1 MYSIFFQG
9 IYPPDYEDEEQG
21 EEVEVENND
30 NIVDGVKN
38 EEEDMDTDIGDAEI
52 SDQSDS
58 EPYGISERS
67 VHEAD
72 IMAQV
77 IQELNSQPPRVTVAS
92 VSPPSEHTAVS
103 SSVSPPSQLTA
114 ASAAVSSSASRTVK
128 HMQTP
133 AERKKDILAQAMQ
146 EHEIFG
152 TMLVPNHDDI
162 NHLKAQVIQ
171 EHSYARMPQLGGT
184 TVVQP
189 QADQQPQPSFV
200 VNSQQPRATVASVS
214 RPSQYTTASAAVSS
228 SASRTVKHIQTPAE
242 RKKDILA
249 QAMQEQKL
257 FDKMPRAKTVVK
269 QEPGVAPGSNIKSVR
284 KPATL
289 VPNCTDLTRAVTGN
303 PELENNNND
312 NKLVDWPHS
321 VYINDYQ
328 NLGEGKWVIYE

>member
-1 MYSIFFQG
+1 MNPNLP
-9 IYPPDYEDEEQG
+9 IYGLGTVPN
-21 EEVEVENND
+21 VNMLNNMLMA
-30 NIVDGVKN
+30 NGF
-38 EEEDMDTDIGDAEI
+38 EATDQPQVPKPTLVPQYTYAQEI
-52 SDQSDS
+52 NHHAMNL
-58 EPYGISERS
+58 
-67 VHEAD
+67 V
-72 IMAQV
+72 
-77 IQELNSQPPRVTVAS
+77 QPQ
-92 VSPPSEHTAVS
+92 AV
-103 SSVSPPSQLTA
+103 TA
-114 ASAAVSSSASRTVK
+114 AGASDPV
-128 HMQTP
+128 HVIVYQN
-133 AERKKDILAQAMQ
+133 DAQQ
-146 EHEIFG
+146 QQPI
-152 TMLVPNHDDI
+152 
-162 NHLKAQVIQ
+162 
-171 EHSYARMPQLGGT
+171 SYAKMPQLGGT

-189 QADQQPQPSFV
+189 QAVQQSQPSFV